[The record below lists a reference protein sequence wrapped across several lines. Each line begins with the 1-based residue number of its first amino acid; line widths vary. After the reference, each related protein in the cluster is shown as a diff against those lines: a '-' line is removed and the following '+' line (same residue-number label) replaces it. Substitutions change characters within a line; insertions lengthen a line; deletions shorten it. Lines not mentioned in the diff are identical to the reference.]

1 MEQVKFIYIKSIRKS
16 RFGERFHHPYRSSLR
31 KYRKIIRKNKI
42 NQIVINRSVLR
53 KLQDSGEMEE
63 LLKAAELVTGDNL
76 AQRFVSQLLEGSYKH
91 FGISKKDLRP
101 VVLDREELEEQVP
114 EVLMKI
120 YEDLNYLAVVTKR
133 PDYFEEFSDELYEET
148 GLLMRMTNGIPK
160 EANLL
165 IDLKLLYREE
175 CQFELE
181 GHTIDGG
188 LLQALLIGISEVRMH
203 EFDIACKS
211 SFKHFPKRI
220 GDYRHLS

>member
-1 MEQVKFIYIKSIRKS
+1 M
-16 RFGERFHHPYRSSLR
+16 
-31 KYRKIIRKNKI
+31 
-42 NQIVINRSVLR
+42 
-53 KLQDSGEMEE
+53 
-63 LLKAAELVTGDNL
+63 
-76 AQRFVSQLLEGSYKH
+76 
-91 FGISKKDLRP
+91 
-101 VVLDREELEEQVP
+101 P

-175 CQFELE
+175 CQFEIE

-188 LLQALLIGISEVRMH
+188 LLQALLIGISEARMH